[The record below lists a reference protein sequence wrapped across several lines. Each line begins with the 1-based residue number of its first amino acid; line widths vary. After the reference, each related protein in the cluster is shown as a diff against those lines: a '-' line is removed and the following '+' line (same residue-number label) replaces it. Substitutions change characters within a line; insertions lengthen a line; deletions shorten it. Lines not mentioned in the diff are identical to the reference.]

1 MLVEKQLQGFRDP
14 KGKTLEVLQRK
25 GRKEKERKKDL
36 EQKSNYCAVPNLL
49 HQGYFPK

>member
-14 KGKTLEVLQRK
+14 KGKTLEVLQKK
-25 GRKEKERKKDL
+25 GRKERKKDL
-36 EQKSNYCAVPNLL
+36 EQKSKYCAVPNLL